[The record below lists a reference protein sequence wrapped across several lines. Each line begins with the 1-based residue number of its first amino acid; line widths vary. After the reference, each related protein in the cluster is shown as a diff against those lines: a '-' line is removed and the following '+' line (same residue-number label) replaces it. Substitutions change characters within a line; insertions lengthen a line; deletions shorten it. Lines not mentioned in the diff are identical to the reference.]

1 MTEEYTIHLVIDL
14 KKTTSLEDIKNL
26 LRDSATNLNCQ
37 QEYFTYE
44 TEGMNNIITKNNLIY
59 VTEFNKLENLEK
71 YIEFIRSI
79 SKVKIELLCNNDKII
94 YMSRQYKKSLDN
106 NIIDSKAIES
116 TIEKYRKDNKYN
128 HLYKLLY

>member
-71 YIEFIRSI
+71 YIEFIRSM
-79 SKVKIELLCNNDKII
+79 SKIKIELLCNNDKII
-94 YMSRQYKKSLDN
+94 YMTKQYKKSIDN
-106 NIIDSKAIES
+106 NITDIKVIES
-116 TIEKYRKDNKYN
+116 IIEKYRNDNKYN
-128 HLYKLLY
+128 RLYKLLY